1 MAATSMVDGV
11 PVVHTTDALPL
22 STAALSTEGFSV
34 TNTGAAPVGQSQVA
48 RTRSGKV
55 TGVRP
60 GTVQPAGVIPTVV
73 SPPTMSSQ
81 RTPSIAHPSR
91 GPIAASRRPVATSR
105 AKTSPAS
112 NRPLSSACGSAVGS
126 RPTTVAARSMM
137 AVSSTATSR
146 LTHPV
151 RRNAVHAGSAATAGN
166 SSPSWPRRE
175 TSLRARAA
183 AFAARCASRRPVECA
198 ATTPGVSGAKRSAS
212 EARSRRVR
220 CPATRW
226 RRPRSPAATARP
238 ATSLGAVMVVVPC
251 ARVGSPRRSPTCA
264 SWSHSHARS
273 LVTRGSRRPRR
284 QVPSHRRQSM

>member
-1 MAATSMVDGV
+1 
-11 PVVHTTDALPL
+11 
-22 STAALSTEGFSV
+22 
-34 TNTGAAPVGQSQVA
+34 VA
-48 RTRSGKV
+48 RSPEF
-55 TGVRP
+55 RP

-238 ATSLGAVMVVVPC
+238 ATSSC
-251 ARVGSPRRSPTCA
+251 RV
-264 SWSHSHARS
+264 
-273 LVTRGSRRPRR
+273 RGSGLLDGRRRARAGPTAMPGRSSR
-284 QVPSHRRQSM
+284 GGRDGQGGRCRHTGGKACSGSTVTDIPQ